1 MGETEDDLTARL
13 AHVLRTARLDR
24 GLSTAG
30 LAAASGVSRASIV
43 KLERAD
49 SQPSAA
55 LLGRLCAPLGLTLSE
70 LFSRTEGPHHA
81 RRLVRAA
88 DAPVWTDP
96 ATGHRRRSLSPAPDG
111 PVQLTEIEL
120 PAGACATY
128 PAAAY
133 VEIHQQ
139 VWVLQGRL
147 DLREGVERHDLG
159 AGDCLQLGPASDC
172 TFTNPGPG
180 PARYL
185 VAVARR

>member
-1 MGETEDDLTARL
+1 MGDPTDDLTAAL
-13 AHVLRTARLDR
+13 ARVLRTARLAR
-24 GLSTAG
+24 GLSTAA
-30 LAAASGVSRASIV
+30 LAEASGVSRASIV

-49 SQPSAA
+49 AQPSAA

-70 LFSRTEGPHHA
+70 LFSRTEEARPA

-120 PAGACATY
+120 PAGAAATY

-139 VWVLQGRL
+139 VWVLAGRL
-147 DLREGVERHDLG
+147 ELHEGDRRHDL
-159 AGDCLQLGPASDC
+159 APGDCLEIGPASDC
-172 TFTNPGPG
+172 TFSNPGTTPT
-180 PARYL
+180 RYL
-185 VAVARR
+185 VAVGRR